1 MSIYYEVK
9 RLFIFVK
16 KYSNRRTRL
25 DITIETLYMI
35 QKYKKLMISVLFAV
49 LLLAVTVFCIGC
61 NKPEEPLGETVT
73 LEYAAAEHGKIVGET
88 SQTIRKGEDGAPVTA
103 VADDGWIFV
112 TWDDGIT
119 TATRQEKNLEYNL
132 IFTARFDKAYNVI
145 YKATDAGY
153 IEGDAEQYVLW
164 TAPSTEVTAVPNEGY
179 EFYCWSDGVKTAT
192 RSDIPFKSDFEV
204 TALFKMK
211 EYKVRYILQ
220 EGGYFVEGEEEHS
233 IPHGSYTP
241 PIVVAP
247 LPYYKFLGWS
257 DGVTTLY
264 RQEKITADFEVTAL
278 FEPLE
283 VPVNYGVYKGGR
295 IEGSTSQSIVCGNDA
310 TAVTA
315 IPNEGYEFLGWTDGV
330 KTATR
335 QDTNVKHNI
344 HVKANFAPIG
354 STQYKVLMVYVTKL
368 QAKDLRSNIGMK
380 DPTEFRYVDVDYTM
394 SEAEWQI
401 YDRITINVGEC
412 INDMFDGKVWFVFE
426 SYFTNDTVYQD
437 SLQEGWENRYLSYG
451 IEPSWIGE
459 LEEDEILNDYDSVMT
474 TFCMNDYD
482 IVPQLHNV
490 AGSAGKKYGYVHTET
505 LLDGFISAGVDPSVV
520 LDERKYKEWWD
531 SYNSLYLHEFTH
543 TCEIWGSLSEQ
554 GSDLHGTIAYYS
566 HTQGVDFPEIEMI
579 RLFLLREARVEGVEV
594 GILPDYWSYNAKRR
608 EYTIHRVPSI
618 S

>member
-1 MSIYYEVK
+1 MNQIH
-9 RLFIFVK
+9 
-16 KYSNRRTRL
+16 
-25 DITIETLYMI
+25 
-35 QKYKKLMISVLFAV
+35 KKLVISILFAV
-49 LLLAVTVFCIGC
+49 LLLAMAVFCIGC
-61 NKPEEPLGETVT
+61 KKHEEPIGETVT
-73 LEYAAAEHGKIVGET
+73 LEYTADEHGKIVGET
-88 SQTIRKGEDGAPVTA
+88 SQTVIKGEDGTPVTA

-112 TWDDGIT
+112 MWDDGIT
-119 TATRQEKNLEYNL
+119 TATRKEKNLEWNL
-132 IFTARFDKAYNVI
+132 KYTARFDEAYHVI

-295 IEGSTSQSIVCGNDA
+295 IEGNTSQSIVCGNDA

-315 IPNEGYEFLGWTDGV
+315 IPDEGYEFLGWTDGV

-354 STQYKVLMVYVTKL
+354 STQYKVLMLYVTKL
-368 QAKDLRSNIGMK
+368 QAENVRSNIGMK
-380 DPTEFRYVDVDYTM
+380 DPAEFRYVDIDYTM
-394 SEAEWQI
+394 TEAEWRI

-426 SYFTNDTVYQD
+426 SYFTKDTVYQD

-451 IEPSWIGE
+451 LEPSWIAE
-459 LEEDEILNDYDSVMT
+459 LEENKILYNYDSVMT
-474 TFCMNDYD
+474 TFCMNDYNEKEL
-482 IVPQLHNV
+482 LHNV
-490 AGSAGKKYGYVHTET
+490 AGSAGKKYGYVHTES
-505 LLDGFISAGVDPSVV
+505 LLYGFVSSGVDPSAV

-543 TCEIWGSLSEQ
+543 TCELWDMSVES
-554 GSDLHGTIAYYS
+554 SACDLHGTIAYYS
-566 HTQGVDFPEIEMI
+566 RTEGSDFPELEMI
-579 RLFLLREARVEGVEV
+579 RLFLLREAVVKDVIV
-594 GILPDYWSYNAKRR
+594 GILPDYWAYNAERR
-608 EYTIHRVPSI
+608 SYIVPRHMW
-618 S
+618 

>member
-1 MSIYYEVK
+1 M
-9 RLFIFVK
+9 
-16 KYSNRRTRL
+16 N
-25 DITIETLYMI
+25 
-35 QKYKKLMISVLFAV
+35 QKYKKLIISVLFAV
-49 LLLAVTVFCIGC
+49 VLLVVTVFCVGC
-61 NKPEEPLGETVT
+61 NKHEEPLVETFT
-73 LEYAAAEHGKIVGET
+73 LKYAAAAHGKIEGET
-88 SQTIRKGEDGAPVTA
+88 SQTIRKGEDGTAVTA
-103 VADDGWIFV
+103 VGDDGWMFV

-119 TATRQEKNLEYNL
+119 TATRQDKNRQYDSSY
-132 IFTARFDKAYNVI
+132 TARFEKAYHVT
-145 YKATDAGY
+145 YKATEAGY
-153 IEGDAEQYVLW
+153 IEGDTEQYVLW
-164 TAPSTEVTAVPNEGY
+164 IEPSTEVTAVPNEGY

-192 RSDIPFKSDFEV
+192 RSDEGFKSDFEV

-295 IEGSTSQSIVCGNDA
+295 IDGNTSQSIVCGNDA

-315 IPNEGYEFLGWTDGV
+315 IPDEGFEFLGWTDGV

-354 STQYKVLMVYVTKL
+354 STQYKVLMVYVTQL
-368 QAKDLRSNIGMK
+368 QAEALRSNIGMK
-380 DPTEFRYVDVDYTM
+380 DPEEFKYVDVYYTM

-401 YDRITINVGEC
+401 YDRLTIHVGEC

-426 SYFTNDTVYQD
+426 SYFTKDTVYQD
-437 SLQEGWENRYLSYG
+437 SLYEGWENGYLSYG
-451 IEPSWIGE
+451 IEPSWIAE
-459 LEEDEILNDYDSVMT
+459 LEKDEILNDYDSVMT

-482 IVPQLHNV
+482 YILHNE
-490 AGSAGKKYGYVHTET
+490 AGSAGKKYGYIHTESVIG
-505 LLDGFISAGVDPSVV
+505 GFIINDTDPSVV
-520 LDERKYKEWWD
+520 LDETKYGDWWD
-531 SYNSLYLHEFTH
+531 FYDELYIHEFAH
-543 TCEIWGSLSEQ
+543 TCELWGIENSF
-554 GSDLHGTIAYYS
+554 SDLHGTIVEYANK
-566 HTQGVDFPEIEMI
+566 QGNAFSEMETL
-579 RLFLLREARVEGVEV
+579 RLFLLREATVKNVEV
-594 GILPDYWSYNAKRR
+594 GILPSYWVYNAERR
-608 EYTIHRVPSI
+608 EYIVPRYI
-618 S
+618 